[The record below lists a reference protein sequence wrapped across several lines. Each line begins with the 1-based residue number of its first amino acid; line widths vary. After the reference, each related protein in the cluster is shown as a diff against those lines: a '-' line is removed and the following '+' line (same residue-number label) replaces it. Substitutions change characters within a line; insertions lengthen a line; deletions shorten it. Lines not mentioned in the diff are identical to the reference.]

1 MKLSNVASLMV
12 GEVISV
18 TPATPFKDV
27 AKLLAE
33 HDITGLPVL
42 DDDGRVL
49 GVVSESD
56 LLVRQA
62 SAGGAD
68 EEQQGP
74 RHGRT
79 PRSTADTRDD
89 KREGL
94 TAGLLMSAPAITVR
108 VEDTIAKAARTMLR
122 RGVER
127 LPVVDAED
135 RLVGIVTRRDLL
147 QVFLRPDSEIRRHV
161 VEDVLTDALGLAPN
175 VIEVHVVDGV
185 VTLEGLLERHSQIPV
200 VLQLTQRL
208 DGVVSVVD
216 HLSSRV
222 NDSGLAP
229 PEGTEYGWPW

>member
-1 MKLSNVASLMV
+1 MKLSKVGNVMV

-18 TPATPFKDV
+18 MPATPFKDV

-79 PRSTADTRDD
+79 AGSAADTRDD

-94 TAGLLMSAPAITVR
+94 TAGLLMSAPAITVHA
-108 VEDTIAKAARTMLR
+108 EDTVAKAARTMLR

-161 VEDVLTDALGLAPN
+161 IEDVLTDTLGLAPN

-185 VTLEGLLERHSQIPV
+185 VTLEGQLERRSQIRV

-216 HLSSRV
+216 RLSSRV
-222 NDSGLAP
+222 NDSGLTP
-229 PEGTEYGWPW
+229 PEGAEYGWPW